1 MSHRWEITM
10 SNQVDISRTRVS
22 DEAELT
28 KITRDLKR
36 NKKTQWFVATDLR
49 TGQVAVEWAREG
61 VTIPQWWR

>member
-10 SNQVDISRTRVS
+10 SNQVDISRTRVTA
-22 DEAELT
+22 DADLD

-36 NKKTQWFVATDLR
+36 NKKTQWLVITDLR

>member
-10 SNQVDISRTRVS
+10 SNQVDISRTRVTA
-22 DEAELT
+22 DADLD

-49 TGQVAVEWAREG
+49 TGQVAEEWAREG